1 MTLLSKFSVACR
13 VLGLSVVVS
22 TLLAGCGGDSSAPPP
37 VASANT
43 VSGIVSKGL
52 VSGSTVCAFAITEGA
67 KGAQIGNCVTTDAS
81 GHYSINLGS
90 YAGPL
95 LFQATGGSYI
105 NEATG
110 ASVTL
115 TAPLSSLLPATPT
128 STSVLAVTALTEL
141 AFQNANSRADGLTTS
156 NILAATSTVQ
166 NNFGVPDIVGTV
178 PVNALMIPAG
188 TSAAQKT
195 YTLALATVAQYQNSL
210 PADTSLSTT
219 LQTLASCLA
228 TPATACGTGPTSVGT
243 GLSTAMNTFIANNP
257 AYTTLNSS
265 AGRVAFFG
273 TVTALPS
280 NGLDGAAGP
289 AGASGAAGATG
300 ATGAT
305 GPAGATGSTGATG
318 PTGATGS
325 TGATGPT
332 GATGSTGPAGP
343 GVTWLVVSGIAQ
355 QAVRNT
361 GYLADS
367 TSLVTITLP
376 PTGALTIGDVVQVTG
391 TGTGGWKL
399 AQNFGQT
406 TITKNISPGTGIA
419 FSSGGTIS
427 GVQYDAIELQ
437 YIGNNTFTVLNYAGG
452 LTVTSGGYVYQG
464 GLTWMPVTTT
474 TAKYI
479 NASPACSNIGWRM
492 PTLAE
497 LTALYNSGAA
507 VGQGWNLWSTL
518 SSTQGLTGPG
528 WHIALNLSNGSTGDV
543 PDTSSAYATCVH

>member
-1 MTLLSKFSVACR
+1 MALLSKFSVVCR

-22 TLLAGCGGDSSAPPP
+22 TLLVGCGGDSSAPP
-37 VASANT
+37 VTSAKT
-43 VSGIVSKGL
+43 VSGVVSKGL

-67 KGAQIGNCVTTDAS
+67 KGAQIGNCVISDSS

-105 NEATG
+105 NEATRV
-110 ASVTL
+110 SVAL
-115 TAPLSSLLPATPT
+115 TAPLNSLLPATPT
-128 STSVLAVTALTEL
+128 GTSMLAVTALTEL
-141 AFQNANSRADGLTTS
+141 AFQNANSRAGGLTTT
-156 NILAATSTVQ
+156 NILDATSTVQ
-166 NNFGVPDIVGTV
+166 NNFGVPDIVRTM
-178 PVNALMIPAG
+178 PVNALMIPAD
-188 TSAAQKT
+188 TSVAQQT
-195 YTLALATVAQYQNSL
+195 YTLALATVAQYQNTL
-210 PADTSLSTT
+210 TAGTSLSTT

-228 TPATACGTGPTSVGT
+228 TPATACGTGSTSVGT
-243 GLSTAMNTFIANNP
+243 ELSTALNTFIANNP
-257 AYTTLNSS
+257 VYATLNSS

-289 AGASGAAGATG
+289 TGPSGA
-300 ATGAT
+300 
-305 GPAGATGSTGATG
+305 
-318 PTGATGS
+318 TGATGS
-325 TGATGPT
+325 TGATGPA
-332 GATGSTGPAGP
+332 GATGPTGAIGPAGATGPTGAAGPAGP
-343 GVTWLVVSGIAQ
+343 GVTWLVVSGNAQ

-376 PTGALTIGDVVQVTG
+376 PTSALTIGDVVQVTG

-406 TITKNISPGTGIA
+406 TITKNVSPGTVL
-419 FSSGGTIS
+419 SSGGTIS
-427 GVQYDAIELQ
+427 GAQYDAIELQ
-437 YIGNNTFTVLNYAGG
+437 YIGNNTFTVLNYAGD

-474 TAKYI
+474 PAKYI
-479 NASPACSNIGWRM
+479 NASPACINLGWRM

-497 LTALYNSGAA
+497 LTALYNSDAA

-518 SSTQGLTGPG
+518 SSTQGSGPG
-528 WHIALNLSNGSTGDV
+528 LHSALNLSNGSIGDV